1 MTSAQNLL
9 VHRTWCKTHEV
20 YNSLKETFKRRDAER
35 AGSSRSSRPRDGGS
49 RDRDR
54 ERDRDRD
61 RDRDRERDRDRD
73 RKRPRREVEEAYK
86 SESRGDSRRRDS
98 RENRPR

>member
-1 MTSAQNLL
+1 MLCSEFS

-20 YNSLKETFKRRDAER
+20 YNSLKETFMRREAER
-35 AGSSRSSRPRDGGS
+35 AGPSRSSRPRDGGS
-49 RDRDR
+49 RERDR

-61 RDRDRERDRDRD
+61 RDRDR
-73 RKRPRREVEEAYK
+73 KKPRREVEEAYK

-98 RENRPR
+98 RENRSR